1 MFSFIK
7 GKVVR
12 KTGNSIEIETN
23 GLGFE
28 VQLSLNS
35 LAKVGDVGDEVS
47 LHTFVMLRDEIFQI
61 YGFSTLSE
69 KEIFKELIS
78 IPGIGTRIALGILSY
93 FEVDEFIDCV
103 KRNDL
108 NKLIKLPGIGRK
120 TAERIL
126 LEFREKVNKI
136 SLGRAEHI
144 ETKDENVFIE
154 TVTALNVLG
163 FPENKTRTIVRDLIR
178 TIPADSLTVENLVRQ
193 ALQIL
198 NK

>member
-61 YGFSTLSE
+61 YGFSSLGE

-178 TIPADSLTVENLVRQ
+178 TIPPDSLTVENLVRQ

>member
-1 MFSFIK
+1 
-7 GKVVR
+7 
-12 KTGNSIEIETN
+12 
-23 GLGFE
+23 
-28 VQLSLNS
+28 
-35 LAKVGDVGDEVS
+35 
-47 LHTFVMLRDEIFQI
+47 MLRDEIFQI
-61 YGFSTLSE
+61 YGFSSLGE

-93 FEVDEFIDCV
+93 FEVDEFVNCV

-178 TIPADSLTVENLVRQ
+178 TIPPDSLTVENLVRQ

>member
-61 YGFSTLSE
+61 YGFSSLGE

-93 FEVDEFIDCV
+93 FEVDEFVNCV

>member
-61 YGFSTLSE
+61 YGFSSLGE

-108 NKLIKLPGIGRK
+108 NKLIKIPGIGRK

>member
-1 MFSFIK
+1 MFSYIK

-61 YGFSTLSE
+61 YGFSSLGE

-108 NKLIKLPGIGRK
+108 NKLIKIPGIGRK